1 MDREQ
6 KVKEMLESN
15 SIYSSSLM
23 SVNKSK
29 KLTLDETENMLRFE
43 KERHDR
49 LIGQLKA
56 AEARNR
62 YLKK

>member
-1 MDREQ
+1 MVNSAKNKKANLEELERQ
-6 KVKEMLESN
+6 MKV
-15 SIYSSSLM
+15 
-23 SVNKSK
+23 
-29 KLTLDETENMLRFE
+29 E

-62 YLKK
+62 